1 MIYLITYNDEDG
13 NEQCMYVLEKQI
25 TNIEKRGASSL
36 KHFVVLVDSDGNYQQ
51 TLNVSNIE
59 SV

>member
-1 MIYLITYNDEDG
+1 
-13 NEQCMYVLEKQI
+13 MYVLEKQI

-36 KHFVVLVDSDGNYQQ
+36 NHSVALVDSDGNYQQ